1 MLNPNEYNLSR
12 SDWEHLIDEYI
23 FSERDRKIVK
33 RKLLDDITFERLAEE
48 FELSDRHTKNIIYNA
63 NNQLLKCIKTSQNLH

>member
-1 MLNPNEYNLSR
+1 MLNPNDYNLSR
-12 SDWEHLIDEYI
+12 SDWEHFIDEYI

-48 FELSDRHTKNIIYNA
+48 FELSVQRTKTIVA
-63 NNQLLKCIKTSQNLH
+63 EAKTRLLLFIK